1 LWLAREKQFCY
12 TVVVPQTSSTLPR
25 TGRILALAL
34 ALGAF
39 GAPAFVYVR
48 WLVREYRYNQIIEQ
62 VAPRYGVDKFLI
74 KAVMRQESGFD
85 PFARSK
91 TGAVGLMQVMPS
103 TARLI
108 GVPEAQLWNERTNIE
123 AGTWLLA
130 HALTYWRQ
138 QPVDDPVPFVLAEY
152 NAGRGTVL
160 RWAPQGQRQTSAQ
173 FLANLS
179 NRGVR
184 NYIQRVLEYRD
195 EYKNPGHL

>member
-1 LWLAREKQFCY
+1 MLSA
-12 TVVVPQTSSTLPR
+12 VPQTQSTMAR
-25 TGRILALAL
+25 AGGILALAL

-48 WLVREYRYNQIIEQ
+48 WLVREHRYNQMIEEI
-62 VAPRYGVDKFLI
+62 APRYGVDKFLI

-91 TGAVGLMQVMPS
+91 TGAVGLMQVMPG
-103 TARLI
+103 TGRLI

-123 AGTWLLA
+123 AGAWLLA
-130 HALTYWRQ
+130 DALKFWARQ
-138 QPVDDPVPFVLAEY
+138 ADDPVPFALAEY

-160 RWAPQGQRQTSAQ
+160 RWAPQGQRRIAVQ
-173 FLANLS
+173 FLANLP

-184 NYIQRVLEYRD
+184 SYIERVLEYRA
-195 EYKNPGHL
+195 EYSNAGRL

>member
-1 LWLAREKQFCY
+1 MPQTQSTLARC
-12 TVVVPQTSSTLPR
+12 
-25 TGRILALAL
+25 GGILALAL

-48 WLVREYRYNQIIEQ
+48 WLVREHRYNKMIEEI
-62 VAPRYGVDKFLI
+62 APRYGVDKFLL

-108 GVPEAQLWNERTNIE
+108 GVTEAQLWNERANIQ
-123 AGTWLLA
+123 AGAWLLA
-130 HALTYWRQ
+130 DALKFWRRQ
-138 QPVDDPVPFVLAEY
+138 TDDPVPFALAEY
-152 NAGRGTVL
+152 NAGRGAAL
-160 RWAPQGQRQTSAQ
+160 RWAPQGQRRTAAL
-173 FLANLS
+173 FLANLP

-184 NYIQRVLEYRD
+184 EYIERILEYRD
-195 EYKNPGHL
+195 EYKDAGRL